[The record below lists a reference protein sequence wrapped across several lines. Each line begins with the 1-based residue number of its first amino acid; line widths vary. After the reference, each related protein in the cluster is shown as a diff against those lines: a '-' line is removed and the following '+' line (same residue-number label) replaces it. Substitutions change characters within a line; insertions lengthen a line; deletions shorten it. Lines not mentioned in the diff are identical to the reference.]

1 MENQSL
7 QNEFQSLERKV
18 NLLLNQYT
26 GEKQKNEQLRI
37 ENQQLAEQLK
47 AKTEQIQNFQNQI
60 KISKI
65 AGSIGTDN
73 EDVSKLKDKIDD
85 YVNEIDYCI
94 AQLSR

>member
-1 MENQSL
+1 MENQGL
-7 QNEFQSLERKV
+7 QNEFLTLERKI
-18 NLLLNQYT
+18 NLLLNQLS
-26 GEKQKNEQLRI
+26 GVKQKNEQLNK
-37 ENQQLAEQLK
+37 ENMLLNEQLK

-65 AGSIGTDN
+65 EGSIGTDN

>member
-1 MENQSL
+1 MENQGL
-7 QNEFQSLERKV
+7 QNEFQTLERKI
-18 NLLLNQYT
+18 NLLLNQFA
-26 GEKQKNEQLRI
+26 GVKQKNEQLNE
-37 ENQQLAEQLK
+37 ENQQLNEQLK
-47 AKTEQIQNFQNQI
+47 TKTEQIQNFQNQI

-85 YVNEIDYCI
+85 YVNEIAYCI

>member
-1 MENQSL
+1 MENQGF
-7 QNEFQSLERKV
+7 QNEFQSLERKIS
-18 NLLLNQYT
+18 LLLNQFASV
-26 GEKQKNEQLRI
+26 KQKNEQLNN
-37 ENQQLAEQLK
+37 ENQQLNEQLK
-47 AKTEQIQNFQNQI
+47 AKIEQIQNFQNQI

-65 AGSIGTDN
+65 AGSIGTDS

>member
-1 MENQSL
+1 MENSIL
-7 QNEFQSLERKV
+7 QNEFQSLERKI
-18 NLLLNQYT
+18 NLLLNQYA
-26 GEKQKNEQLRI
+26 GEKEKAGQLRI
-37 ENQQLAEQLK
+37 ENQHLNEQLK
-47 AKTEQIQNFQNQI
+47 EKEEQVLDFQNQI

-65 AGSIGTDN
+65 AGSIETDS

>member
-1 MENQSL
+1 MENQGL
-7 QNEFQSLERKV
+7 QHEFQSLERKV
-18 NLLLNQYT
+18 NLLLNQFA
-26 GEKQKNEQLRI
+26 GVKQKNKQLNE
-37 ENQQLAEQLK
+37 ENQQLSAQLK

>member
-1 MENQSL
+1 MENQDL
-7 QNEFQSLERKV
+7 QNEFQSLERKI
-18 NLLLNQYT
+18 NLLLNQFA
-26 GEKQKNEQLRI
+26 GEKQKIEQLET
-37 ENQQLAEQLK
+37 ENQQLNEQLK

>member
-1 MENQSL
+1 MENQNL
-7 QNEFQSLERKV
+7 QNEFQSLERKI
-18 NLLLNQYT
+18 NLLLNQFN
-26 GEKQKNEQLRI
+26 GEKQKNEQLKI
-37 ENQQLAEQLK
+37 ENEQLSEKLK
-47 AKTEQIQNFQNQI
+47 AKSEQIQSFQNQI

>member
-1 MENQSL
+1 MENQGL
-7 QNEFQSLERKV
+7 QNEFQSLERRI
-18 NLLLNQYT
+18 NLLLNQFT
-26 GEKQKNEQLRI
+26 SEKQKTEQLKV
-37 ENQQLAEQLK
+37 ENERLNEQLK

-85 YVNEIDYCI
+85 YVSEIDYCI

>member
-1 MENQSL
+1 MENQGL
-7 QNEFQSLERKV
+7 QNEFQSLERKI
-18 NLLLNQYT
+18 NLLLNQFA

-37 ENQQLAEQLK
+37 ENQQLGEQLK
-47 AKTEQIQNFQNQI
+47 SKTEQIQNFQNQI

-65 AGSIGTDN
+65 AGSIGTDS

>member
-7 QNEFQSLERKV
+7 QNEFQSLERKI

-37 ENQQLAEQLK
+37 ENQQLRNQLK
-47 AKTEQIQNFQNQI
+47 AKTEQIQSFQNQI

-94 AQLSR
+94 AQLSQ

>member
-1 MENQSL
+1 MENQNL
-7 QNEFQSLERKV
+7 QNEFQSLERKI
-18 NLLLNQYT
+18 NLLLNQFD
-26 GEKQKNEQLRI
+26 GEKQKNEQLKI
-37 ENQQLAEQLK
+37 ENEQLSEKLK
-47 AKTEQIQNFQNQI
+47 AKSEQIQSFQNQI

-94 AQLSR
+94 AQLSQ

>member
-1 MENQSL
+1 MENQNL
-7 QNEFQSLERKV
+7 QNEFQSLERKI
-18 NLLLNQYT
+18 NLLLNQFD
-26 GEKQKNEQLRI
+26 GEKQRNEQLKI
-37 ENQQLAEQLK
+37 ENEQLSEKLK
-47 AKTEQIQNFQNQI
+47 AKSEQIQSFQNQI

-94 AQLSR
+94 AQLSQ

>member
-7 QNEFQSLERKV
+7 QNEFQSLERKI

-47 AKTEQIQNFQNQI
+47 AKTEQIQSFQNQI

>member
-1 MENQSL
+1 MENQAL
-7 QNEFQSLERKV
+7 QNEFQSLERKI
-18 NLLLNQYT
+18 NLLLTQFA

-37 ENQQLAEQLK
+37 ENQQLGEQLK
-47 AKTEQIQNFQNQI
+47 AKTEQVQNFQNQI

-65 AGSIGTDN
+65 AGSIEADN

>member
-1 MENQSL
+1 MENQVL
-7 QNEFQSLERKV
+7 QNEFQTLERKI
-18 NLLLNQYT
+18 NLLLNQFA
-26 GEKQKNEQLRI
+26 GVKQKNEQLSK
-37 ENQQLAEQLK
+37 ENQQLNEQLK

>member
-1 MENQSL
+1 MENQGL
-7 QNEFQSLERKV
+7 QNEFQSLERKI
-18 NLLLNQYT
+18 NLLLNQFT

-37 ENQQLAEQLK
+37 ENQQLGEQLK
-47 AKTEQIQNFQNQI
+47 SKIEQIQNFQNQI

-65 AGSIGTDN
+65 AGSIGTDS

>member
-26 GEKQKNEQLRI
+26 GEKQKNEQLRVA
-37 ENQQLAEQLK
+37 NQQLGEQLK
-47 AKTEQIQNFQNQI
+47 AKSEQIQSFQNQI

-65 AGSIGTDN
+65 AGSIGTNN

-94 AQLSR
+94 AQLSQ

>member
-1 MENQSL
+1 MENQRL
-7 QNEFQSLERKV
+7 QNEFQSLERKI
-18 NLLLNQYT
+18 NLLLNQFT

-37 ENQQLAEQLK
+37 ENQQLGEQLK
-47 AKTEQIQNFQNQI
+47 AKSEQIQNFQNQI

>member
-1 MENQSL
+1 MENQVL
-7 QNEFQSLERKV
+7 QNEFQTLERKI
-18 NLLLNQYT
+18 NLLLNQFA
-26 GEKQKNEQLRI
+26 GVKQKNEQLSK
-37 ENQQLAEQLK
+37 ENQQLNEQLK

-65 AGSIGTDN
+65 AGSIGTDK

>member
-1 MENQSL
+1 MENQGL
-7 QNEFQSLERKV
+7 QNEFQSLKRKI
-18 NLLLNQYT
+18 NLLLNQFAN
-26 GEKQKNEQLRI
+26 EKQKIEQLKI
-37 ENQQLAEQLK
+37 ENQQLNNQLE

>member
-1 MENQSL
+1 MENQNL
-7 QNEFQSLERKV
+7 QNEFQSLERKI
-18 NLLLNQYT
+18 NLLLNQFD
-26 GEKQKNEQLRI
+26 GEKQKNEQLKI
-37 ENQQLAEQLK
+37 ENEQLSEKLK
-47 AKTEQIQNFQNQI
+47 AKSEQIQSFQNQI

>member
-1 MENQSL
+1 MENQGL
-7 QNEFQSLERKV
+7 QNEFQSLERKI
-18 NLLLNQYT
+18 NILLNKFD
-26 GEKQKNEQLRI
+26 GEKQKTEQLKI
-37 ENQQLAEQLK
+37 ENQELIEQVK

-94 AQLSR
+94 AQLSQ

>member
-1 MENQSL
+1 MENQAL
-7 QNEFQSLERKV
+7 QNEFQSLERKI
-18 NLLLNQYT
+18 NLLLNQFD

-37 ENQQLAEQLK
+37 ENQQLGEQLK
-47 AKTEQIQNFQNQI
+47 SKTEQIQNFQNQI

-65 AGSIGTDN
+65 AGSIEADN

>member
-1 MENQSL
+1 MENQAL
-7 QNEFQSLERKV
+7 QNEFQSLERKI
-18 NLLLNQYT
+18 NLLLNQFA
-26 GEKQKNEQLRI
+26 GVKQKNEQLST
-37 ENQQLAEQLK
+37 ENQELNKQLK

>member
-7 QNEFQSLERKV
+7 QNEFQSLERKI

-26 GEKQKNEQLRI
+26 GEKQKSEQLRI

-47 AKTEQIQNFQNQI
+47 AKTEQIQSFQNQI

-94 AQLSR
+94 AQLSQ

>member
-1 MENQSL
+1 MENQNL
-7 QNEFQSLERKV
+7 QNEFQSLERKI
-18 NLLLNQYT
+18 NLLLKQFA
-26 GEKQKNEQLRI
+26 GEKQKIEQLET
-37 ENQQLAEQLK
+37 ENQSLNEQLK

>member
-1 MENQSL
+1 MENQGL

-18 NLLLNQYT
+18 NLLLNQFA
-26 GEKQKNEQLRI
+26 GIKQKNQQLNV
-37 ENQQLAEQLK
+37 ENQQLTDQLK

>member
-1 MENQSL
+1 MENQGL
-7 QNEFQSLERKV
+7 QNEFQSLERKI
-18 NLLLNQYT
+18 NLLINQHA
-26 GEKQKNEQLRI
+26 GEKQKNEQLKI
-37 ENQQLAEQLK
+37 ENQELQEKLK

-65 AGSIGTDN
+65 AGSIGTDK

>member
-1 MENQSL
+1 MENQGL
-7 QNEFQSLERKV
+7 QNEFQSLKRKI
-18 NLLLNQYT
+18 NLLLNQFAN
-26 GEKQKNEQLRI
+26 EKQKIEQLKN
-37 ENQQLAEQLK
+37 ENQQLNNQLE